1 MGDVSGGTGWVIAV
15 NLVLWTG
22 LFLYLLRLERQVRR
36 AERTAAARSAETG
49 AETRGEMMQP
59 RSDR

>member
-22 LFLYLLRLERQVRR
+22 IFLYLLRLERQVRR
-36 AERTAAARSAETG
+36 AERAAAAATD
-49 AETRGEMMQP
+49 GEGG
-59 RSDR
+59 